1 MYHNTAKGLAAL
13 GRNGDSMLMHVNPHE
28 LAGLQRILGPISNNP
43 DTGLPE
49 AFAWGP
55 IMGIIG
61 GLAGSTVDLGLG
73 AAVSQPIAD
82 AMPGFLGETGSKIAS
97 VAGPALTSGLVN
109 AGLNYAVGGKNA
121 ALGGFAQGAM
131 MGGLGGLEANTLLGT
146 EGSAQPMQQGTT
158 QNLGFKTVNAQP
170 SLPNSPV
177 EKAIPPM
184 SPTTLATTPSSPN
197 FVGPTTTPP
206 PAPTSTAT
214 PPPAAP
220 PQGFFDKVGSNLSTL
235 GDKYGNYEGM
245 KSLASN
251 YGSPAFLAS
260 MVGQGFTQNAYDA
273 QRAKEA
279 KQRYALQD
287 YTTRQNA
294 NNLANSMYGQG
305 NSVYGM
311 AAGGPLTLHSH
322 GGYPVSMTIPGP
334 EVDELKEMGGL
345 PGLSTQLKGHATGG
359 YVNTQ
364 PFTGHDFYPQSR
376 ISSAQPYAG
385 SAPNSVVDTLSE
397 GASFAE
403 GGSPSS
409 SSFNTTFEA
418 IPTESGHSPI
428 VDVSGRK
435 IAVANISGKTVPFYV
450 STGGGGKASVPAGKW
465 YPYFGHGPDGWFN
478 KSSEAEIGRYY
489 DSPAL
494 KQVAE
499 HLDNTLGDMRHET
512 HFNGQKIPNVS
523 TGSVATQFIN
533 QGLNPQPHTFQGSPD
548 DLRGTAQWYKDLE
561 SNIKNTVSQV
571 HDSVTR
577 GPTNTPS
584 MLPPAV
590 APAATQGA
598 KYSVPASLR
607 EAVNKYGPTLAKG
620 AGTALNVV
628 GNTAMLLEPD
638 SGREAPDAD
647 KPQDYPG
654 EGFNPYYA
662 DVPSKAYD
670 KAKWIRTPSGQLMN
684 LTPSFAEG
692 GFLDG
697 PGDGQSDSIPASID
711 GVEPIKVA
719 DGEFVVPKHI
729 VDMIGIDK
737 LDHLLSAVR
746 KSSYGTDQQIKQ
758 NAGKLAAERLLSR
771 YA

>member
-1 MYHNTAKGLAAL
+1 MYNTTAKGLAAL
-13 GRNGDSMLMHVNPHE
+13 GRNGDNTLMHVGKNE
-28 LAGLQRILGPISNNP
+28 LAGLQRLLGPLSNNP

-61 GLAGSTVDLGLG
+61 GVGMGAVDLGLG
-73 AAVSQPIAD
+73 GAMHEPVKKVMTGLLGDTVGEAAGIVAPAVT
-82 AMPGFLGETGSKIAS
+82 TG
-97 VAGPALTSGLVN
+97 LLN
-109 AGLNYAVGGKNA
+109 AGVNYAMGGKKA

-131 MGGLGGLEANTLLGT
+131 MGGLGALDSDKLLGIDGT
-146 EGSAQPMQQGTT
+146 AQPQPKA
-158 QNLGFKTVNAQP
+158 NLMTDK
-170 SLPNSPV
+170 SLGYGDMGNDPASLLTDKSLGYGDMGSDISP
-177 EKAIPPM
+177 AT
-184 SPTTLATTPSSPN
+184 SP
-197 FVGPTTTPP
+197 
-206 PAPTSTAT
+206 
-214 PPPAAP
+214 
-220 PQGFFDKVGSNLSTL
+220 GFFDQVGSNLGKL
-235 GDKYGNYEGM
+235 KDKYGSLAGF
-245 KSLASN
+245 KSLASD
-251 YGSPAFLAS
+251 YGSPAFLSA
-260 MVGQGFTQNAYDA
+260 MVSQGLTQEEEDQ
-273 QRAKEA
+273 QRAAEA
-279 KQRYALQD
+279 QNYGAYSNYLNQQRAGNIARA
-287 YTTRQNA
+287 T
-294 NNLANSMYGQG
+294 YG
-305 NSVYGM
+305 Y
-311 AAGGPLTLHSH
+311 AAGGPVTIEGQ
-322 GGYPVSMTIPGP
+322 GGYPVSITIPGNQV
-334 EVDELKEMGGL
+334 EELSEMGGMA
-345 PGLSTQLKGHATGG
+345 GLMQHLRGMAHGG
-359 YVNTQ
+359 YIDTT
-364 PFTGHDFYPQSR
+364 PMPADPYPQSQIPKATPYPAASPQR
-376 ISSAQPYAG
+376 HEVVGYAG
-385 SAPNSVVDTLSE
+385 
-397 GASFAE
+397 

-418 IPTESGHSPI
+418 IPTESGRSPI

-571 HDSVTR
+571 HDAVTR

-628 GNTAMLLEPD
+628 GNAAMLLEPD

-662 DVPSKAYD
+662 DVPSEAYD

-697 PGDGQSDSIPASID
+697 PGDGQSDSIPASIE
-711 GVEPIKVA
+711 GKEPIKVA

-729 VDMIGIDK
+729 VDMIGVDALDK
-737 LDHLLSAVR
+737 LLSTVR
-746 KSSYGTDQQIKQ
+746 KNSYGTDQQIPQ
-758 NAGKLAAERLLSR
+758 DAGKLAAERLLAR

>member
-82 AMPGFLGETGSKIAS
+82 AMPDFLGETGSKIAS

-146 EGSAQPMQQGTT
+146 EGSAPTI
-158 QNLGFKTVNAQP
+158 
-170 SLPNSPV
+170 
-177 EKAIPPM
+177 KAADI
-184 SPTTLATTPSSPN
+184 
-197 FVGPTTTPP
+197 TTTPP
-206 PAPTSTAT
+206 SDPSTALSGDRLPQATPVGGRTIADALGAQNTSTPQGNWAMDNVLNTQNVAGSTTPIPTT

-345 PGLSTQLKGHATGG
+345 PGLSTQLRGHATGG

-385 SAPNSVVDTLSE
+385 SAPNSVVNTLSE
-397 GASFAE
+397 GA
-403 GGSPSS
+403 
-409 SSFNTTFEA
+409 
-418 IPTESGHSPI
+418 
-428 VDVSGRK
+428 
-435 IAVANISGKTVPFYV
+435 
-450 STGGGGKASVPAGKW
+450 
-465 YPYFGHGPDGWFN
+465 
-478 KSSEAEIGRYY
+478 
-489 DSPAL
+489 
-494 KQVAE
+494 
-499 HLDNTLGDMRHET
+499 
-512 HFNGQKIPNVS
+512 
-523 TGSVATQFIN
+523 
-533 QGLNPQPHTFQGSPD
+533 
-548 DLRGTAQWYKDLE
+548 
-561 SNIKNTVSQV
+561 
-571 HDSVTR
+571 
-577 GPTNTPS
+577 
-584 MLPPAV
+584 
-590 APAATQGA
+590 
-598 KYSVPASLR
+598 
-607 EAVNKYGPTLAKG
+607 
-620 AGTALNVV
+620 
-628 GNTAMLLEPD
+628 
-638 SGREAPDAD
+638 
-647 KPQDYPG
+647 
-654 EGFNPYYA
+654 
-662 DVPSKAYD
+662 
-670 KAKWIRTPSGQLMN
+670 
-684 LTPSFAEG
+684 SFAEG

-746 KSSYGTDQQIKQ
+746 KSSYGTDQQIPQ
-758 NAGKLAAERLLSR
+758 DAGKLAAERLLAR

>member
-1 MYHNTAKGLAAL
+1 MYHNTSKGLAAL

-61 GLAGSTVDLGLG
+61 GLAGSTLDLGLG
-73 AAVSQPIAD
+73 AAVAKPFAE
-82 AMPGFLGETGSKIAS
+82 AMPDALGETGAKIAS

-109 AGLNYAVGGKNA
+109 AGLNYALGGKNA

-158 QNLGFKTVNAQP
+158 QDLGFKPVNAQP
-170 SLPNSPV
+170 SLPNSPI
-177 EKAIPPM
+177 ETATPQM
-184 SPTTLATTPSSPN
+184 SPTTLATTSSNPNYVGPAQSLTPAQAVTPAAEASPSS
-197 FVGPTTTPP
+197 
-206 PAPTSTAT
+206 
-214 PPPAAP
+214 
-220 PQGFFDKVGSNLSTL
+220 QGFFDKVGSNLSTL
-235 GDKYGNYEGM
+235 GDKYGNYEGI

-345 PGLSTQLKGHATGG
+345 PGLSTQLRGHATGG

-364 PFTGHDFYPQSR
+364 PFTGHDFYPQSS
-376 ISSAQPYAG
+376 ISSAHPYAG
-385 SAPNSVVDTLSE
+385 SAPNSVVNTLSE
-397 GASFAE
+397 GASFA
-403 GGSPSS
+403 
-409 SSFNTTFEA
+409 
-418 IPTESGHSPI
+418 
-428 VDVSGRK
+428 D
-435 IAVANISGKTVPFYV
+435 
-450 STGGGGKASVPAGKW
+450 
-465 YPYFGHGPDGWFN
+465 
-478 KSSEAEIGRYY
+478 
-489 DSPAL
+489 
-494 KQVAE
+494 
-499 HLDNTLGDMRHET
+499 
-512 HFNGQKIPNVS
+512 
-523 TGSVATQFIN
+523 
-533 QGLNPQPHTFQGSPD
+533 
-548 DLRGTAQWYKDLE
+548 
-561 SNIKNTVSQV
+561 
-571 HDSVTR
+571 
-577 GPTNTPS
+577 
-584 MLPPAV
+584 
-590 APAATQGA
+590 
-598 KYSVPASLR
+598 
-607 EAVNKYGPTLAKG
+607 
-620 AGTALNVV
+620 
-628 GNTAMLLEPD
+628 
-638 SGREAPDAD
+638 
-647 KPQDYPG
+647 
-654 EGFNPYYA
+654 
-662 DVPSKAYD
+662 
-670 KAKWIRTPSGQLMN
+670 
-684 LTPSFAEG
+684 G

-719 DGEFVVPKHI
+719 DGEFVVPKHV
-729 VDMIGIDK
+729 VDMIGVDTLDK
-737 LDHLLSAVR
+737 LLSTVR
-746 KSSYGTDQQIKQ
+746 KSSYGTGQQIPQ
-758 NAGKLAAERLLSR
+758 DAGKLAAERLLAR